1 MQTLGAYAL
10 RDLQKSFINL
20 INKGKIMEINKITFK
35 LPDELYDALTEENVE
50 EIADGIAASL
60 KIYTGFVSVTR
71 GYTNDY
77 ESKNTEIM
85 PSQEMWWK
93 DDGKKDF
100 NLEITGVRK

>member
-1 MQTLGAYAL
+1 
-10 RDLQKSFINL
+10 
-20 INKGKIMEINKITFK
+20 MENNEITFK

-50 EIADGIAASL
+50 EIADGIATSL
-60 KIYTGFVSVTR
+60 KMYMAFASITR
-71 GYTNDY
+71 EYTNDY

-93 DDGKKDF
+93 NDGKKDF